1 VSTPRQ
7 PRVRIDQLLVERGLA
22 LSRAKAQAM
31 LMAGAVSSNGRRI
44 DKVGTLV
51 ERDIDIAVAAGGSR
65 FVSRGGDKLDPAL
78 EYFSQAGVS
87 VKGAIC
93 ADIGASTGGF
103 TDCLLSRGAAKVY
116 AIDVGYGQLAY
127 SLRQDTRVVVR
138 ERTNAKEVMRDDF
151 AEPIDLVV
159 VYASFIWL
167 GKLMTAIARIVR
179 KGGALV
185 ALVKPQFEAGKEAA
199 SRGRG
204 VIRDPDVRARAIESA
219 REAVANAGF
228 TIRADVDSALAG
240 PKGNLE
246 HFLYAIHSD
255 TSVGAGVSSDE
266 PSSV

>member
-1 VSTPRQ
+1 MV
-7 PRVRIDQLLVERGLA
+7 
-22 LSRAKAQAM
+22 
-31 LMAGAVSSNGRRI
+31 MAGAVSSNGRRI

-51 ERDIDIAVAAGGSR
+51 EHDVDIAVAGGGSR

-78 EYFSQAGVS
+78 EYFGQTGLS
-87 VKGAIC
+87 VNGAIC

-127 SLRQDTRVVVR
+127 SLRQDARVVVR
-138 ERTNAKEVMRDDF
+138 ERTNAKDLTRDDF

-159 VYASFIWL
+159 VDASFIGL

-179 KGGALV
+179 TGGALV

-199 SRGRG
+199 SKGRG
-204 VIRDPDVRARAIESA
+204 VIRDPEVRARAIESA
-219 REAVANAGF
+219 REAVAGAGF
-228 TIRADVDSALAG
+228 TIRADIDSALAG
-240 PKGNLE
+240 PKGNVE

-255 TSVGAGVSSDE
+255 TSAGAGASSLLE
-266 PSSV
+266 PSST